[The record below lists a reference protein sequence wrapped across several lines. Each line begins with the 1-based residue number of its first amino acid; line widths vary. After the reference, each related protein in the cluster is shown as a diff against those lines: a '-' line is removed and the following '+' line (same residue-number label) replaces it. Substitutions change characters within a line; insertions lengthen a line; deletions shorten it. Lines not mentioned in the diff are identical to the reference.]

1 MRNERGNMLARL
13 ALGLGVGAIPFAGI
27 AAERIIVQ
35 STTSTRNSGLYD
47 HLLPLFTAKT
57 GIAVHV
63 VAVGTGQAIK
73 NAEQCN
79 GDVLLV
85 HSRADE
91 EKFVAA
97 GFGVKR
103 HDLMYNDFVIAGP
116 KADPASVRG
125 SRDAVAA
132 LQAIAAASAGFVSRG
147 DDSGTHKAELK
158 LWKNAG
164 FDPKPASGQWYF
176 ETGSDMGAALNVA
189 AETNSYVLTDRATF
203 ASFNAKRELEILVEG
218 DVALFNQYGVI
229 EINTAKCPDIAAR
242 PARAFIDWL
251 TSPEGQEAIAGYR
264 VGGEQLFFPN
274 ADKATN

>member
-1 MRNERGNMLARL
+1 MLARL

-63 VAVGTGQAIK
+63 VAVGTGQAIR
-73 NAEQCN
+73 NAGQCN

-116 KADPASVRG
+116 KADPAGVRG

-132 LQAIAAASAGFVSRG
+132 LRAIAAASAGFVSRG

-158 LWKNAG
+158 LWKKAG
-164 FDPKPASGQWYF
+164 FDPKPASGDWYK
-176 ETGSDMGAALNVA
+176 ETGADMGAALNVA

-203 ASFNAKRELEILVEG
+203 ASFNAKRDLQILVEG
-218 DVALFNQYGVI
+218 DAALFNQYGVI
-229 EINTAKCPDIAAR
+229 EISQEKCPDIAAR

-251 TSPEGQEAIAGYR
+251 VSPEGQEAIAGYR

-274 ADKATN
+274 AAEATN